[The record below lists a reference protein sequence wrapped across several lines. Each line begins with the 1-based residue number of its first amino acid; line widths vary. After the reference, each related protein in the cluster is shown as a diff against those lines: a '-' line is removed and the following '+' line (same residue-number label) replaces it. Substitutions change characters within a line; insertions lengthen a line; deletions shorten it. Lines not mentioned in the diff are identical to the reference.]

1 MNKSTKYIS
10 ICLILMALAGMSYGQ
25 KVVEAIV
32 AIVNNDVITVS
43 EFKAQ
48 YDALYATMRAQ
59 TGGGEEFAKQ
69 WLDFKKTILENM
81 ITEKLLLQEGQK
93 LGYNMEERFRE
104 YVDRLKEQN
113 NITTDADF
121 LRAIQGQGMTYEQFK
136 KRIQENL
143 LRETAISNEI
153 RQSVVLDDAELVDY
167 YKKHPEDFIDPA
179 EYKIRAIYVSAED
192 KNADELEAKKK
203 EIDRKLAAGEDMA
216 AVAGELSEGPEKET
230 SGDLGTM
237 VSGEMAKELE
247 DTVSTLQNGEMAP
260 WLEFR
265 GGWFRLKLEE
275 KKESTLKVFE
285 EARGQIEEKM
295 YGELQ
300 QEKLQE
306 YLKKL
311 KDQSYIKILILNPED
326 LF

>member
-10 ICLILMALAGMSYGQ
+10 ICLVVLVLVGMSYGQ

-32 AIVNNDVITVS
+32 VIINNDVITVS

-48 YDALYATMRAQ
+48 YDVLYETMRAQ
-59 TGGGEEFAKQ
+59 TGGGEEFARQ

-81 ITEKLLLQEGQK
+81 ITEMLLLQEGKK

-104 YVDRLKEQN
+104 YVERLKEQN
-113 NITTDADF
+113 NITSDEDF
-121 LRAIQGQGMTYEQFK
+121 LRAVQGQGMTYEQFK

-179 EYKIRAIYVSAED
+179 EYNIRAIYVSGED
-192 KNADELEAKKK
+192 KSADEVEAKKT
-203 EIDRKLAAGEDMA
+203 EIDQKLAAGEDMT

-230 SGDLGTM
+230 NGDLGTM

-247 DTVSTLQNGEMAP
+247 DAVSALQNGEMAP

-265 GGWFRLKLEE
+265 GGWFLLKLEE
-275 KKESTLKVFE
+275 KKESALKTFE
-285 EARGQIEEKM
+285 ESRAQIEEKM

-300 QEKLQE
+300 QEKPAILT
-306 YLKKL
+306 LCL
-311 KDQSYIKILILNPED
+311 SQSLSSHL
-326 LF
+326 